1 MQEQIAYYRARAGEY
16 DEWFLRTGRY
26 DRGPEGNRQW
36 FAEIAEVAE
45 ALAAFAPAGRV
56 LELACGTGWWT
67 AQLARNADSVTA
79 VDSSPEAL
87 AINRA
92 RVGTPRVEHVQEDLF
107 CWQPAARY
115 DVVFFGFWLSHVPPE
130 RFESFWSLV
139 AACLGPAGRV
149 FFADD
154 AYRTPEELVAGPS
167 SSAIRRQ
174 IPGGTAYRL
183 VKMPHRPAD
192 LEKRLRR

>member
-1 MQEQIAYYRARAGEY
+1 MTSCTRAISARIAGLRHGSPAYDCSPKRPYRLLQEQIAYYRARAGEY

-79 VDSSPEAL
+79 REQQVDDVAAYAEPPVAKSA
-87 AINRA
+87 
-92 RVGTPRVEHVQEDLF
+92 EHVFACVRDLQHAVEAEHPRAALDGVRVAEQTRDELPRRGMLLELQ
-107 CWQPAARY
+107 QPS
-115 DVVFFGFWLSHVPPE
+115 G
-130 RFESFWSLV
+130 
-139 AACLGPAGRV
+139 
-149 FFADD
+149 
-154 AYRTPEELVAGPS
+154 
-167 SSAIRRQ
+167 
-174 IPGGTAYRL
+174 
-183 VKMPHRPAD
+183 
-192 LEKRLRR
+192 